1 MKREY
6 YKVKINNFLSVHSIK
21 MSSRKI
27 KFGDK
32 EVNKKEFYS
41 SEQAI
46 PLDSV
51 DLDKI
56 IVSSKWKI
64 SDTTYKYLCGYLNND
79 VIQPLCVILPQM
91 NGYIKYFDDGGK
103 NMSFVK
109 DDEEV
114 YEKYNE
120 IWEVVRKL
128 LKVKF
133 TVGPVRDDK
142 YLIAKLK
149 IFNGTNRTT
158 FTNNAIPIE
167 RTSYN
172 CIPAID
178 IDSVLRI
185 DNKRSYPQAYLEQCK
200 NKLRKR
206 KIVNFIDDEIIDE
219 DSDRD
224 SDIDDAVDSH
234 INFSVPDSYI
244 KI

>member
-1 MKREY
+1 
-6 YKVKINNFLSVHSIK
+6 
-21 MSSRKI
+21 MSPKTI

-32 EVNKKEFYS
+32 EINRKEFYLS
-41 SEQAI
+41 KQAI

-56 IVSSKWKI
+56 VVSNKWKI
-64 SDTTYKYLCGYLNND
+64 NETTYKYLCGYLNND

-91 NGYIKYFDDGGK
+91 NGYSKDVDDGGK
-103 NMSFVK
+103 NMSFVT

-120 IWEVVRKL
+120 IWEVVRKH

-200 NKLRKR
+200 YKFRKR
-206 KIVNFIDDEIIDE
+206 KIANFIDDEIIDE
-219 DSDRD
+219 DSD

-234 INFSVPDSYI
+234 FNFSVTDSYV